1 MEVLLLVLT
10 ISLPLLLLFK
20 LGNYY
25 VSNLNPRPPGPRGL
39 PLIGDMHKFD
49 TLNTHLYLYK
59 LSQKHGPLMSL
70 QLGSVRILVIS
81 SARAAKEVFK
91 YHDLCFSSR
100 PTSLSL
106 QKISYNGSDI
116 AFAPYSLYW
125 RDMRKLCTLHLFSSQ
140 RSQSFQPIREGEVA
154 RMVRAIRDEAAAGS
168 SIVNLSKTLT
178 TLTSSVIF
186 RITFGKRYDE
196 EEEYGSMND
205 TQNKISSK
213 FHWVLTETQANLSS
227 LFLADCFPV
236 MGHLIDRL
244 SGAWSRLEKS
254 CNEIDAIYQQLIDE
268 YLHTSGTASTQDGS
282 ILDIL
287 LQMKKDSSDF
297 TLDHI
302 KAILMN
308 VLVAATDASAAAVV
322 WAMTLL
328 IKNPAPMKQ
337 VQQEVRDL
345 MGKKGFV
352 DENDVQKLVYLKAV
366 VKEAMRLH
374 PPSPLLLPRETI
386 DKCVINGYQI
396 EAKTRVYVNAYGI
409 GRDPECWDNP
419 DEFLPERFMNS
430 SIDFRGQHF
439 ELIPF
444 GTGRRICPGIS
455 MGVATTEL
463 ALANLL
469 YSFNWELPPGKDRK
483 DIDMAALPGITM
495 HKKNHLCLVPVIV
508 N

>member
-10 ISLPLLLLFK
+10 ISLPLLFLFK
-20 LGNYY
+20 LTNYY
-25 VSNLNPRPPGPRGL
+25 VRKLNNRPPGPRGL
-39 PLIGDMHKFD
+39 PLIGDMHNFD

-59 LSQKHGPLMSL
+59 LSHKYGPLMSF
-70 QLGSVRILVIS
+70 QLGSVPILVIS

-100 PTSLSL
+100 PSSVGL
-106 QKISYNGSDI
+106 QKISYNGLDI

-125 RDMRKLCTLHLFSSQ
+125 KDMRKLLTLHLFSSQ
-140 RSQSFQPIREGEVA
+140 RSQSFQPIREGKVA
-154 RMVRAIRDEAAAGS
+154 RMVKAIRDEAATS
-168 SIVNLSKTLT
+168 SSTVNLSKIIT
-178 TLTSSVIF
+178 TLASSVMF
-186 RITFGKRYDE
+186 RIAFGKRYDE
-196 EEEYGSMND
+196 EEEYGARND
-205 TQNKISSK
+205 TKNKISSK
-213 FHWVLTETQANLSS
+213 FHWLLTETQANLSS

-244 SGAWSRLEKS
+244 SGTWSRLEKS
-254 CNEIDAIYQQLIDE
+254 CHEIDAIYQQLIDE
-268 YLHTSGTASTQDGS
+268 YLHTYSGTASTQDGS

-287 LQMKKDSSDF
+287 LQMKRDSSDF
-297 TLDHI
+297 TFDHI

-308 VLVAATDASAAAVV
+308 VLVAGTDTSAAAVV
-322 WAMTLL
+322 WAMSLL
-328 IKNPAPMKQ
+328 IKNPTPMKK
-337 VQQEVRDL
+337 VQQEVREL
-345 MGKKGFV
+345 IGEKGFV

-374 PPSPLLLPRETI
+374 PPSPLIPRETI
-386 DKCVINGYQI
+386 DKCVINGYEI
-396 EAKTRVYVNAYGI
+396 EAKTRVYVNAYAI
-409 GRDPECWDNP
+409 GRDPECWNNP
-419 DEFLPERFMNS
+419 DEFLPERFENS

-469 YSFNWELPPGKDRK
+469 YSFNWELPPGEDRK
-483 DIDMAALPGITM
+483 DIDMAALPGMTV